1 MPSMTT
7 SKRSHRYRS
16 AGLLLVILFAALA
29 ARPPA
34 AARSAG
40 QQSPRI
46 LCYNAA
52 ARSAPACERLADLGA
67 VQNPAWV
74 VETATGGVLPGNLGS
89 FDVLYLDT
97 NTGDSL
103 NGSLA
108 AVRAYL
114 DGGGGL
120 FLTDPDFGAR
130 IGRGLQAPRSSRTP
144 PAGRSIEFTR
154 ALRLTP
160 ALRDLQLAEMPTN
173 PTTVPLNTLGSG
185 WTVQAKLV
193 EQGNLTLA
201 TTRFGL
207 GRILLSPFVVDSA
220 APGDRYLEKNMFWLL
235 DFFDELFTGNVM
247 VDAIEVTQAI
257 QSRSNDVILVQGK
270 KTFVRVHAR
279 FPQSEN
285 KGQLPLVAT
294 LRGTAIIDIGNGN
307 TVETELSPALSPV
320 NVGGYAFISSQ
331 PDRDQLNDSF
341 LFELPAN
348 WTGYAKLRL
357 TAHVDPNGALNDP
370 NQSNNVMSVVVN
382 LAPAYPL
389 RLRLYDFQ
397 YEFGGGVVGVPA
409 FHFDRIESWLR
420 RAYPIADLIVERKQ
434 HLYSTYGVP
443 EAKYVNMELAILRA
457 IDLVNGA
464 NPKLVY
470 YGVVSDE
477 IDFMRGLASGNY
489 IASGPAGATGP
500 GNWAWDTDGSYAD
513 WYAGHEIGHT
523 RGRGHANFC
532 GAKDGPGFPNP
543 IGLISP
549 GLDDV
554 SGHFGFDIATRQ
566 IYGPTSWYDVMTYC
580 DNQWIS
586 EFTYEGI
593 YTFLAVESINPFRQG
608 PAAETTGEHLIVIA
622 LADLDGGAGTL
633 ETVMVQSGVAPT
645 LETEDS
651 DWSIAL
657 LAAGGAL
664 LAEYPFAPEPPADTE
679 DDPDP
684 QLLINEIVPW
694 VAGAARVQLRHG
706 GEVLDER
713 RVSNNAPTVTLQTPE
728 VTAATLTIRWTA
740 ADADGDPLTFAV
752 LYSADN
758 GATWQSVA
766 AGLTENSHTVKLTEL
781 PGGPQSRVRVLAN
794 DGLLTGE
801 ATSAP
806 FAVAT
811 SAPDVTI
818 LAPAEGSAYYL
829 AQPVMLSGTATD
841 LEDGPLAGAALL
853 WSSDRDGELG
863 SGEALATAELS
874 TGEHEIRLTATD
886 SDGQQTSTAR
896 TIVIL
901 TADAE
906 PEAALTVVPGSL
918 RLDTTPG
925 SAPVVFA
932 LTTRNAAGAPLNW
945 TARSDRPWAGVHLAG
960 QPPAASTVGATP
972 ADLHVTVDP
981 STLSP
986 GVHEATITVSPAGA
1000 PPQTIDLTVTIE
1012 KPILFLP
1019 VLVR

>member
-1 MPSMTT
+1 MRLQPINATHT
-7 SKRSHRYRS
+7 ARFV
-16 AGLLLVILFAALA
+16 LLILIALLAALA
-29 ARPPA
+29 VRPPA
-34 AARSAG
+34 IARSAG
-40 QQSPRI
+40 EQAPRI

-52 ARSAPACERLADLGA
+52 ARSAPACERLASLGA
-67 VQNPAWV
+67 GQNPAWV
-74 VETATGGVLPGNLGS
+74 VETATGGVLPGNLRS

-108 AVRAYL
+108 AVRAYI

-173 PTTVPLNTLGSG
+173 PATVPLNTLGSG

-201 TTRFGL
+201 STRFGL
-207 GRILLSPFVVDSA
+207 GRILLSPFVVDDA
-220 APGDRYLEKNMFWLL
+220 APEDQYLLKSMSWLL
-235 DFFDELFTGNVM
+235 DYFDELFTGNV
-247 VDAIEVTQAI
+247 VLTNIEVTQAI
-257 QSRSNDVILVQGK
+257 QTLDHDVVLVQGK

-279 FPQSEN
+279 FPLVEN

-294 LRGTAIIDIGNGN
+294 LRGTAIVDIGNGN
-307 TVETELSPALSPV
+307 TVEIDLSPPLSLV
-320 NVGGYAFISSQ
+320 NPGGYALISSY
-331 PDRDQLNDSF
+331 PDREQLNDSF
-341 LFELPAN
+341 LFELPAD
-348 WTGYAKLRL
+348 WTEYANLRL
-357 TAHVDPNGALNDP
+357 TAHIDSNGALYDANL
-370 NQSNNVMSVVVN
+370 NNNVGSVVVN
-382 LAPAYPL
+382 FAPAYPL
-389 RLRLYDFQ
+389 RLRLYDVRYQ
-397 YEFGGGVVGVPA
+397 VGGGVFGVPE
-409 FHFDRIESWLR
+409 FHFDSIESWLR

-434 HLYSTYGVP
+434 HLYSTDGVP
-443 EAKYVNMELAILRA
+443 EAKYVNMELATLRA

-464 NPKLVY
+464 NPRRVY

-477 IDFMRGLASGNY
+477 IGFMKGLASGNY
-489 IASGPAGATGP
+489 IASGPAGVPGP
-500 GNWAWDTDGSYAD
+500 NSWAWDTDGSYAD

-532 GAKDGPGFPNP
+532 GAKNGPSFPNVS
-543 IGLISP
+543 GLISP
-549 GLDDV
+549 FPGDA

-566 IYGPTSWYDVMTYC
+566 IYGPSDWYDVMTYC

-593 YTFLAVESINPFRQG
+593 YNYLAQETLGPFTDS
-608 PAAETTGEHLIVIA
+608 PASLTTGEHLIVIA
-622 LADLDGGAGTL
+622 LADLDGGAGAL
-633 ETVMVQSGVAPT
+633 ETVMVQTGVAPT
-645 LETEDS
+645 LEAEDS

-664 LAEYPFAPEPPADTE
+664 LAEYPFVPEPPSDTE
-679 DDPDP
+679 DDPNP

-694 VAGAARVQLRHG
+694 VAGAARVQLRHSG
-706 GEVLDER
+706 QVLDER
-713 RVSNNAPTVTLQTPE
+713 RGSSNAPTVTVVPPD
-728 VTAATLTIRWTA
+728 VTATMATFQWSA

-758 GATWQSVA
+758 GVTWQSLA
-766 AGLTENSHTVKLTEL
+766 AGLTESSHTVRQDEL

-818 LAPAEGSAYYL
+818 FAPAEGSAFYL
-829 AQPVMLSGTATD
+829 AQPVMLEGAAAD
-841 LEDGPLAGAALL
+841 LEDGALDGTALL

-863 SGEALATAELS
+863 RGEALATAELS
-874 TGEHEIRLTATD
+874 TGEHQIRLTATD
-886 SDGQQTSTAR
+886 SDGQQTAAVR

-901 TADAE
+901 SADAE
-906 PEAALTVVPGSL
+906 PEAALTVAPGTL

-925 SAPVVFA
+925 SAPAAFV
-932 LTTRNAAGAPLNW
+932 LTTRNTAGAPLNW
-945 TARSDRPWAGVHLAG
+945 TARSNRAWAGVHLAG
-960 QPPAASTVGATP
+960 QPPATSAAGATP

-981 STLSP
+981 STLGP
-986 GVHEATITVSPAGA
+986 GVHEATITLTPQGA
-1000 PPQTIDLTVTIE
+1000 PPQTVALTVTITQ
-1012 KPILFLP
+1012 PVLYLP
-1019 VLVR
+1019 VLVK